1 MLVIVSALAVGVVV
15 VVAVVRSRDDM
26 TKRAFADQLYMRVP
40 EVLVFS
46 GTTDSQGRLILDFGE
61 KEIILGLDYEI
72 CVEKFSLDATQMF
85 NVLPDQY
92 NVTWQKG
99 GTDRTVAIKPTRLV
113 FVADVLNMI
122 QRQLDFVKV
131 TYGKNK
137 VELDFKGGILVLPTP
152 VARTLKLCDKD
163 GNQTRF
169 HRVLNPGYVPGPPDG
184 ESFELDATRA
194 SESLVLPIDLRE
206 NIWNE
211 ISVNSFQAVFIYSD
225 LVVTEIVGGSR
236 VPNLGIYTFQEERS
250 VNVFEDPSP
259 LWRRISRRNVRDC
272 YVQLADS
279 RGKMFNGIKA
289 SIQCRLRKRNIK

>member
-1 MLVIVSALAVGVVV
+1 
-15 VVAVVRSRDDM
+15 M
-26 TKRAFADQLYMRVP
+26 TKRPFADQLYLRVP

-46 GTTDSQGRLILDFGE
+46 GTTDSQGKLILDFGE

-85 NVLPDQY
+85 NILAGQF

-99 GTDRTVAIKPTRLV
+99 SDNRVVAIQPSRIV

-131 TYGKNK
+131 IYGRNK
-137 VELDFKGGILVLPTP
+137 IELDFRGGNLLLPTP

-163 GNQTRF
+163 GNQTKF
-169 HRVLNPGYVPGPPDG
+169 HRALNPGYLASPPDG
-184 ESFELDATRA
+184 ELFGLDASRA
-194 SESLVLPIDLRE
+194 VDPLVLPIDLRE

-211 ISVNSFQAVFIYSD
+211 VSVNSFQAVFMYSN

-236 VPNLGIYTFQEERS
+236 VPNLGIYTFQEEQA

-259 LWRRISRRNVRDC
+259 LWRRISRRNVTDC

-279 RGKMFNGIKA
+279 RGNTFNGVKA